1 MNNETYEFDDLLERG
16 TANPDA
22 LQPTV
27 AGALGWGVRR
37 AWRTKIVIFWLWLI
51 NLSVAMVLVLP
62 VYALIYDHTATSTTA
77 ARLGEGFTATWWT
90 DFSFAQGATLA
101 VWEGHL
107 WLAGAFYLLLHV
119 FLAGGMLS
127 FLYSDQRFP
136 FWARFG
142 SACGAHFGRFF
153 RLLLIS
159 LVFYG
164 LVFWIDGLL
173 FAMVDR
179 FSDGGRLQPQAWW
192 GHLIRSVITVILFFG
207 VSLLF
212 DYAKVRTVVRDSRS
226 MIIETARS
234 LGFVLRNAVRVVPLY
249 LLLALVAAVLMAAY
263 WGLARALGGA
273 GLGILA
279 LFIVQQIYVASRI
292 WLRLATWGSAMSL
305 YQGLMALRLAAIAG
319 TAKEA

>member
-1 MNNETYEFDDLLERG
+1 
-16 TANPDA
+16 
-22 LQPTV
+22 
-27 AGALGWGVRR
+27 
-37 AWRTKIVIFWLWLI
+37 
-51 NLSVAMVLVLP
+51 
-62 VYALIYDHTATSTTA
+62 
-77 ARLGEGFTATWWT
+77 
-90 DFSFAQGATLA
+90 
-101 VWEGHL
+101 
-107 WLAGAFYLLLHV
+107 
-119 FLAGGMLS
+119 MLS